1 MHVVSP
7 TEMHLCFILSELAV
21 QQLAVIFSF
30 LSLKGYTPFSS
41 NIPVIQ
47 FKKKK
52 HNIYK
57 YTLKAYSTY

>member
-30 LSLKGYTPFSS
+30 LALEGYTPFSS
-41 NIPVIQ
+41 NIFP
-47 FKKKK
+47 
-52 HNIYK
+52 
-57 YTLKAYSTY
+57 

>member
-41 NIPVIQ
+41 NIFSQ
-47 FKKKK
+47 FRFLKNK
-52 HNIYK
+52 HTQIKASK
-57 YTLKAYSTY
+57 Y